1 MISSLESPVLVEI
14 WSNFGFCGV
23 VFESLVVDAIVFLGF
38 VVNLW
43 VSIDHRFWV
52 LWMLLF
58 SGFCGESLW
67 VSVGFFASASGFFF
81 LFNGG
86 GWDGYGFSGL
96 VFFFPVV
103 VDGVG

>member
-1 MISSLESPVLVEI
+1 MLVEI

-67 VSVGFFASASGFFF
+67 VSPWVFLHLLVFSFF
-81 LFNGG
+81 LF
-86 GWDGYGFSGL
+86 FS
-96 VFFFPVV
+96 VV
-103 VDGVG
+103 VAGMDTGLLG